1 MTFKLGFAKLQ
12 LCLNIVNM
20 KGATMKIRYEGIFSP
35 TVTPLDEKERVDE
48 LGFVKQLNRLID
60 NGVHGIYL
68 LGSSGEFTT
77 LTNAE
82 RERAMDI
89 ATKTIA
95 GRVPIICCV
104 MDTSTQRVI
113 QNIEIAQQFDID
125 AVAATPGYYY
135 PSTDD
140 ADIIQFYQEI
150 AASTELPVL
159 IYNIPSTAKTAIKP
173 HVVAQL
179 ADDCENIVGM
189 KDSSGDWINCLN
201 LLTLLRERDDFSI
214 LIGSHFIIGA
224 AVLFGA
230 DGGVIS
236 ISNVAPKE
244 AVALYNAAK
253 ARDIDEVDRLQKWMI
268 KLSKLYTYGQGVSGM
283 KACLEILGVCKA
295 HTTSPLLPLSDTAK
309 AELKELLTELGLLA

>member
-1 MTFKLGFAKLQ
+1 M
-12 LCLNIVNM
+12 NI
-20 KGATMKIRYEGIFSP
+20 RFEGIFSP

-48 LGFVKQLNRLID
+48 LGFVRQLNRLID

-68 LGSSGEFTT
+68 LGSSGEFVT
-77 LTNAE
+77 LSNTE

-113 QNIEIAQQFDID
+113 KNIETAQQFNID
-125 AVAATPGYYY
+125 AVAATPCYYY

-140 ADIIQFYQEI
+140 ADIRQFYKAISE
-150 AASTELPVL
+150 STNLPVL
-159 IYNIPSTAKTAIKP
+159 IYNIPITAKTAIKP
-173 HVVAQL
+173 QVVAQL
-179 ADDCENIVGM
+179 ASDCDNIVGI
-189 KDSSGDWINCLN
+189 KDSSGDWINYLN
-201 LLTLLRERDDFSI
+201 LSSMLGESDDFSI
-214 LIGSHFIIGA
+214 LIGSHFLIGA

-230 DGGVIS
+230 NGGVIS

-253 ARDIDEVDRLQKWMI
+253 GRDINEVDRLQKWMI
-268 KLSKLYTYGQGVSGM
+268 KLSKLYSYGQAVSGI
-283 KACLEILGVCKA
+283 KACLEILGICNS
-295 HTTSPLLPLSDTAK
+295 HTTSPLLPLDDSAK
-309 AELKELLTELGLLA
+309 SELKQLLTELGLLF

>member
-1 MTFKLGFAKLQ
+1 M
-12 LCLNIVNM
+12 N
-20 KGATMKIRYEGIFSP
+20 IRYEGIFSP

-48 LGFVKQLNRLID
+48 LGFVTQLNRLID

-77 LTNAE
+77 LTNTE
-82 RERAMDI
+82 RERALDI

-113 QNIEIAQQFDID
+113 QNIETAQQFGID
-125 AVAATPGYYY
+125 AVAATPCYYY

-150 AASTELPVL
+150 AASTDLPVL
-159 IYNIPSTAKTAIKP
+159 IYNIPSTVKTAIKP
-173 HVVAQL
+173 QVVAQI
-179 ADDCENIVGM
+179 ADNCENIVGM
-189 KDSSGDWINCLN
+189 KDSSGDWINCLH
-201 LLTLLRERDDFSI
+201 LLTLLAERDDFSVF
-214 LIGSHFIIGA
+214 IGSHYIIGA
-224 AVLFGA
+224 ALLFGA

-253 ARDIDEVDRLQKWMI
+253 ARDIDEIDRLQKWMI
-268 KLSKLYTYGQGVSGM
+268 ELSKLYTYGQGVSGM
-283 KACLEILGVCKA
+283 KACLEILGVCNSY
-295 HTTSPLLPLSDTAK
+295 TTSPLLPLDETAK
-309 AELKELLTELGLLA
+309 TELTELLTELGLLS

>member
-1 MTFKLGFAKLQ
+1 M
-12 LCLNIVNM
+12 N
-20 KGATMKIRYEGIFSP
+20 IRYEGIFTP

-60 NGVHGIYL
+60 SGVHGIYL

-82 RERAMDI
+82 RERALDI

-95 GRVPIICCV
+95 GRIPVICCV

-113 QNIEIAQQFDID
+113 QNIETAQQYNVD

-140 ADIIQFYQEI
+140 EDIIQFYHAI

-173 HVVAQL
+173 QIVAQL

-201 LLTLLRERDDFSI
+201 LLSLLGERDDFAI
-214 LIGSHFIIGA
+214 FIGSHYIIGA

-244 AVALYNAAK
+244 SVALYNAAK
-253 ARDIDEVDRLQKWMI
+253 ARNVDEVDKLQKWMI
-268 KLSKLYTYGQGVSGM
+268 KLSKLYSYGQGVSGM
-283 KACLEILGVCKA
+283 KTCLEILGICNDY
-295 HTTSPLLPLSDTAK
+295 TTSPLLPLNDTAK
-309 AELKELLTELGLLA
+309 AELKELLNELGLTS